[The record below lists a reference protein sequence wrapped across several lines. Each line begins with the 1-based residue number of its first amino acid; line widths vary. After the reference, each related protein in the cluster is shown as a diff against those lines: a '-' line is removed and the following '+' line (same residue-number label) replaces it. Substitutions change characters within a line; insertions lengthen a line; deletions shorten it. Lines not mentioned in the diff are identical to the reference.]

1 MVSVEQKDTTKPKKG
16 RREDLLLAAS
26 KENTK
31 DPPKSYVSPN
41 SAIREGGFKLRV
53 HAYS

>member
-16 RREDLLLAAS
+16 RREDVLLATS

-31 DPPKSYVSPN
+31 ESPKSYVSPN
-41 SAIREGGFKLRV
+41 CAIKEVLN
-53 HAYS
+53 